1 MKSVVADAYN
11 FVDDAASG
19 PKFDISIMDL
29 NYEEE
34 NINLSPP
41 QKFLETEFL
50 DKLVKLSTQDGL
62 VAFNLLCMEKEL
74 LSLTYNKILSSSAE
88 GKYLIEGEEDA
99 NKVIVLTRKQAVSE
113 DDRQTQMEKLL
124 KEFGLNKGLWLTEM
138 RIK

>member
-19 PKFDISIMDL
+19 PKFDIVIMDL